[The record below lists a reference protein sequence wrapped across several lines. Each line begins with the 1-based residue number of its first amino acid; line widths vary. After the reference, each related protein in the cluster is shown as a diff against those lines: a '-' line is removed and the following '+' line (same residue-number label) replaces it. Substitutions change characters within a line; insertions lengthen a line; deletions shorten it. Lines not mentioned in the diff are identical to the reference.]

1 MRFEVLD
8 EDNFLLYAIKNYTN
22 PSCTSMDEFNED
34 MLTIKYIKRL
44 FNRYLNDGDLR
55 TNLIVNHLILMYNV
69 FGNEAGTRI
78 LFYRV
83 DKEQYPLLK
92 TFLVYL
98 NRLPEMVYGVDDT
111 PYINTVDIP
120 LVPDVFQPL
129 RDIDKN

>member
-34 MLTIKYIKRL
+34 MNTIKYIKRL

-83 DKEQYPLLK
+83 DKEHYPLLK

-98 NRLPEMVYGVDDT
+98 NRLPDRIYGINDT
-111 PYINTVDIP
+111 PYIDTVDIP
-120 LVPDVFQPL
+120 LVSDVFQPL

>member
-98 NRLPEMVYGVDDT
+98 NRLPERVYGVDDT

-120 LVPDVFQPL
+120 LVSDVFQPL

>member
-1 MRFEVLD
+1 MRFEILD

-55 TNLIVNHLILMYNV
+55 INLIVNHLILMYNV

-98 NRLPEMVYGVDDT
+98 NRLPERVYGVDDT

-120 LVPDVFQPL
+120 LVSDVFQPL

>member
-98 NRLPEMVYGVDDT
+98 NRLPERVYGVDDT

-120 LVPDVFQPL
+120 LVPDVVQPL

>member
-1 MRFEVLD
+1 MRFEILD

-22 PSCTSMDEFNED
+22 PTCTSMDEFNED
-34 MLTIKYIKRL
+34 MDTIKYIKRL
-44 FNRYLNDGDLR
+44 FNRYLNGGGLR
-55 TNLIVNHLILMYNV
+55 VNLLTNHLILMYNL

-78 LFYRV
+78 LFYKIEERH
-83 DKEQYPLLK
+83 YPLLK

-98 NRLPEMVYGVDDT
+98 NRLPDRVYGVDDT

-120 LVPDVFQPL
+120 LVSDAFQPL